1 MLDWIKELEEKEI
14 KRALEGDLQL
24 VYDFCG
30 MDVLCSLLE
39 NFPRMNLYIST
50 KPLRQLQ
57 RLYIRKNFGKMPIKE
72 LAHKLGVSE
81 KFVYSVIGDDYNKG
95 G

>member
-14 KRALEGDLQL
+14 RKALEGDLQL

-39 NFPRMNLYIST
+39 NLLRMNLYIST

-57 RLYIRKNFGKMPIKE
+57 RLYIKKNFGKMPIKE
-72 LAHKLGVSE
+72 PAHKLGVSE
-81 KFVYSVIGDDYNKG
+81 KFVYSVIDDDCNKG